1 MKIIQTFDKLLIARL
16 NETVQ
21 SLHAERLPE
30 IFKEYS
36 FDEVALELD
45 CILSKG
51 THEIYVAEEH
61 QEPIGYVWFEIRR
74 AEGNAFKKPSSSL
87 YVHQLAV
94 VHTKRGAGYGKG
106 LMEKVVE
113 RAKVHGIHTI
123 ELDYWCVN
131 EEAKRFYEHQG
142 FSIQREVVRK
152 EI

>member
-1 MKIIQTFDKLLIARL
+1 MKIIQTFDKLLVARL

-21 SLHAERLPE
+21 TLHAEKLPE
-30 IFKEYS
+30 VFNEYR
-36 FDEVALELD
+36 FEEVALELES
-45 CILSKG
+45 ILSKG
-51 THEIYVAEEH
+51 MHEIYVVEED

-74 AEGNAFKKPSSSL
+74 SEGNAFKKPSSSL

-113 RAKVHGIHTI
+113 RARAHGIHAI

-131 EEAKRFYEHQG
+131 EGAKRFYENLG

-152 EI
+152 MI